1 MLTETLLTNVG
12 ELDAIPAASLA
23 YHARMRYL
31 VDGYN
36 VTMADDATRHLDR
49 DAQRLA
55 LVRRLAVR
63 GPELLGPGPKTVIFD
78 GGVLRDDEVHGDVE
92 MRFSGEGSADD
103 VIVRL
108 AEAEGGNVVVVTS
121 DRELRSRVREHAGRS
136 VDVRPVS
143 TLFEAAKGRRRRK
156 PDRRA
161 PGGLPAGHET
171 ITAELEDLWLPKK
184 ER

>member
-1 MLTETLLTNVG
+1 
-12 ELDAIPAASLA
+12 
-23 YHARMRYL
+23 MRYL

-49 DAQRLA
+49 DDQRLA

-63 GPELLGPGPKTVIFD
+63 GNELLGPGRKTIVFD

-92 MRFSGEGSADD
+92 MCFSGDGSADD

-108 AEAEGGNVVVVTS
+108 AVAEGGDVVVVTA

-136 VDVRPVS
+136 IDVRPVT
-143 TLFEAAKGRRRRK
+143 TLFEEAKGRRRRE
-156 PDRRA
+156 
-161 PGGLPAGHET
+161 PGRQSTGQLPTGHES
-171 ITAELEDLWLPKK
+171 ITAELASLWLPKK